1 MIRVDGLC
9 ADAGGQ
15 RLLRDVSCAVPAGDV
30 LAVVGPS
37 GSGKTTLGRALLGE
51 AGPGVRLTGDIEID
65 GRPVTP
71 DMPPAGSTVGYIPQ
85 QPAAALTPVR
95 RIGPVLRE
103 IARRHTPAPSR
114 RTRRAAIRQ
123 AVRAVLARVGLPDD
137 RDLLRR
143 YPHQLSGGQQ
153 QRLVIAHALLAG
165 ARVLVADE
173 PTTGQDSLNRRDVA
187 TELRGLAATGV
198 AVVLLTHDLHLARAV
213 ADSTLV
219 LDRGTVVASGPPDTV
234 LDHTGP
240 ARPAPTPT
248 DQPQSTVITDR
259 PQSTQTADRADGAGQ
274 LLRVTGLT
282 AAHHGRTVLHDI
294 DMVIGPGQR
303 LALVG
308 RSGSGKTTVARCL
321 AGLHPP
327 SGGSIELDGRR
338 LACSIDRR
346 QRADLAAVQ
355 YVFQDPR
362 ASFQPYAALLD
373 QVARPA
379 VRLHRQPTTDALR
392 TAHDLLRQ
400 VGIGDALA
408 ARRPNRLSGGEL
420 QRAALARALV
430 ARPRLLVCDEIT
442 SGLDHA
448 NQDRILGL
456 LDELCRTHRLALL
469 VITHDPDVVD
479 RLADHVT
486 VLDDGRGI
494 EHGPAATLL
503 TAGRQP
509 LTRALLDPDLPRP
522 RDPDLPRHLPRPATT
537 SSTGE
542 MSTT

>member
-15 RLLRDVSCAVPAGDV
+15 RLLRDVSFTVPAGDV

-51 AGPGVRLTGDIEID
+51 AGPGVRLTGDVEIH
-65 GRPVTP
+65 GRPVSPET
-71 DMPPAGSTVGYIPQ
+71 PPAGGTVGYIPQ

-103 IARRHTPAPSR
+103 IARRHTPTPAR

-187 TELRGLAATGV
+187 TELRRLASSGV
-198 AVVLLTHDLHLARAV
+198 AVVLLTHDLHLVRAV
-213 ADSTLV
+213 ADSVLV
-219 LDRGTVVASGPPDTV
+219 LDRGAVVATGPPDAV
-234 LDHTGP
+234 VDHTGP
-240 ARPAPTPT
+240 DRSASPP
-248 DQPQSTVITDR
+248 TDR
-259 PQSTQTADRADGAGQ
+259 PQSNPGADPAGDAGQ

-282 AAHHGRTVLHDI
+282 AAHHGSTVLHGI
-294 DMVIGPGQR
+294 DVVIDPGQR

-308 RSGSGKTTVARCL
+308 RSGSGKTTAARCL

-327 SGGSIELDGRR
+327 SGGSIEIDGRR
-338 LACSIDRR
+338 LAGSIDRR
-346 QRADLAAVQ
+346 ERADLAAVQ

-379 VRLHRQPTTDALR
+379 VRLRRQPPADALR
-392 TAHDLLRQ
+392 TARDLLRQ
-400 VGIGDALA
+400 VGIDDELA
-408 ARRPNRLSGGEL
+408 ARRPDRLSGGEL

-442 SGLDHA
+442 SGLDHV
-448 NQDRILGL
+448 NQDRILDL

-469 VITHDPDVVD
+469 VITHDPDVVG

-486 VLDDGRGI
+486 VLDHGRVV

-503 TAGRQP
+503 RAGRQP

-522 RDPDLPRHLPRPATT
+522 LDPDLPRHPPRPATT

>member
-9 ADAGGQ
+9 ADAAGH
-15 RLLRDVSCAVPAGDV
+15 RLLRDVSFTVPAGEV

-37 GSGKTTLGRALLGE
+37 GSGKTTLGRVLLGE

-65 GRPVTP
+65 GRPVIP
-71 DMPPAGSTVGYIPQ
+71 DTSPAGGTVGYIPQ

-95 RIGPVLRE
+95 RIGSVLRE
-103 IARRHTPAPSR
+103 IARRHTPTPSR
-114 RTRRAAIRQ
+114 RARRGSVRQ

-153 QRLVIAHALLAG
+153 QRLVIAHVLLAG

-173 PTTGQDSLNRRDVA
+173 PTTGQDCLSRRDVA
-187 TELRGLAATGV
+187 AEIRGLAGSGV
-198 AVVLLTHDLHLARAV
+198 AIVLLTHDLHLVRAV
-213 ADSTLV
+213 ADGVLV
-219 LDRGTVVASGPPDTV
+219 LDRGAVVATGPTDTV
-234 LDHTGP
+234 LDHTGL
-240 ARPAPTPT
+240 ARPGPAPADWPQPALAIRPRSTP
-248 DQPQSTVITDR
+248 D
-259 PQSTQTADRADGAGQ
+259 ADPAGGSGQ
-274 LLRVTGLT
+274 LLRVAGLT
-282 AAHHGRTVLHDI
+282 AAHHDRTVLHGI
-294 DMVIGPGQR
+294 DVVIGPGQR

-327 SGGSIELDGRR
+327 SGGSVELDGRR
-338 LACSIDRR
+338 LADSIDRR
-346 QRADLAAVQ
+346 ERADLAVVQ

-379 VRLHRQPTTDALR
+379 VRLHRQPTADALR
-392 TAHDLLRQ
+392 AARDLLEQ
-400 VGIGDALA
+400 VGIGAALA
-408 ARRPNRLSGGEL
+408 ARRPDQLSGGEL

-442 SGLDHA
+442 SGLDHV
-448 NQDRILGL
+448 NQNRILDL
-456 LDELCRTHRLALL
+456 LDGLCRAHRLALL

-479 RLADHVT
+479 RLADHIT
-486 VLDDGRGI
+486 VLDQGRVV

-503 TAGRQP
+503 TAGQQP
-509 LTRALLDPDLPRP
+509 LTRALLDPDLPRTAP
-522 RDPDLPRHLPRPATT
+522 
-537 SSTGE
+537 
-542 MSTT
+542 

>member
-9 ADAGGQ
+9 ADAAGQ
-15 RLLRDVSCAVPAGDV
+15 RLLRDVSFTVPAGDV

-51 AGPGVRLTGDIEID
+51 AGPGVRLTGGIEID

-71 DMPPAGSTVGYIPQ
+71 DTPPTGGTVGYVPQ

-187 TELRGLAATGV
+187 AELRSLAGSGV
-198 AVVLLTHDLHLARAV
+198 AVVLLTHDLHLVRAV
-213 ADSTLV
+213 ADGVLM
-219 LDRGTVVASGPPDTV
+219 LDRGTVVASGPPDAV
-234 LDHTGP
+234 LHDTP
-240 ARPAPTPT
+240 ARPARTPA
-248 DQPQSTVITDR
+248 
-259 PQSTQTADRADGAGQ
+259 ADPPGGVGQ

-282 AAHHGRTVLHDI
+282 AAHHGSTVLHDI

-338 LACSIDRR
+338 LAGSIDRR
-346 QRADLAAVQ
+346 QRGDLTTVQ

-362 ASFQPYAALLD
+362 ASFQPSAALLD

-379 VRLHRQPTTDALR
+379 VRLHRQPTVDALR

-400 VGIGDALA
+400 VGIDDALA
-408 ARRPNRLSGGEL
+408 ARRPDRLSGGEL

-442 SGLDHA
+442 SGLDRV
-448 NQDRILGL
+448 NQDRILDL
-456 LDELCRTHRLALL
+456 LDEVCRAHRLALL

-486 VLDDGRGI
+486 VLDHGRVV
-494 EHGPAATLL
+494 EHGPAATVLR
-503 TAGRQP
+503 AGRQP